1 MALMH
6 LGWSMA
12 GPFFDCHQGFLPS
25 NHEFRNDTRSF
36 LKGKTVRK
44 GPLKQ
49 NVGADTIQMLN
60 DLKESENGVFD
71 GYGVN
76 NNLKH
81 KSCLWELPYAKAL
94 ILPHNIDLIHQERN
108 ITESIMSVC
117 LDVINFTKDNVNVR
131 KDLADLYDCPNME
144 VRPNARWNLRRTKDL
159 YYLKPT
165 ERKEVLRCLKTL
177 KFPDRYAANIK
188 QAINVSTGKLNGLKS
203 HNYHIFIERRVP
215 VMFCGYFKPNFWKM
229 FSKLS
234 YFYRQICAKHVSKVM
249 MQRLEKEIA
258 MLACKME
265 TVFPLGWFN
274 AMQHLLVHFP
284 WEARVGGLV

>member
-6 LGWSMA
+6 LGWSMV

-60 DLKESENGVFD
+60 DLKESENGVFE

-94 ILPHNIDLIHQERN
+94 ILP
-108 ITESIMSVC
+108 
-117 LDVINFTKDNVNVR
+117 
-131 KDLADLYDCPNME
+131 P
-144 VRPNARWNLRRTKDL
+144 
-159 YYLKPT
+159 
-165 ERKEVLRCLKTL
+165 
-177 KFPDRYAANIK
+177 
-188 QAINVSTGKLNGLKS
+188 
-203 HNYHIFIERRVP
+203 
-215 VMFCGYFKPNFWKM
+215 
-229 FSKLS
+229 
-234 YFYRQICAKHVSKVM
+234 
-249 MQRLEKEIA
+249 
-258 MLACKME
+258 
-265 TVFPLGWFN
+265 
-274 AMQHLLVHFP
+274 
-284 WEARVGGLV
+284 